1 MTNTYHAAHFD
12 PTVDEI
18 DVLKRLEMGE
28 VITQDG
34 ALKEHLSGRLLEWGL
49 ISKKADG
56 EMAITP
62 GAATDSPA
70 GQLSSLWRTS
80 ATRYQP
86 PAHSANAG
94 AATPRGALSPSILA
108 H

>member
-28 VITQDG
+28 LITQDG

-62 GAATDSPA
+62 QGRKLIRRQD
-70 GQLSSLWRTS
+70 
-80 ATRYQP
+80 
-86 PAHSANAG
+86 N
-94 AATPRGALSPSILA
+94 
-108 H
+108 

>member
-28 VITQDG
+28 LITQDG

-62 GAATDSPA
+62 QVRHLVVGQFDGAAALQQQTA
-70 GQLSSLWRTS
+70 GCQGGST
-80 ATRYQP
+80 QCC
-86 PAHSANAG
+86 ANG
-94 AATPRGALSPSILA
+94 
-108 H
+108 

>member
-1 MTNTYHAAHFD
+1 MRNTYHAAHFD

-28 VITQDG
+28 LITQDG

-62 GAATDSPA
+62 QGPA

-86 PAHSANAG
+86 PAHSAKAG
-94 AATPRGALSPSILA
+94 AATPHGALSPSILA

>member
-28 VITQDG
+28 LITQDG

-49 ISKKADG
+49 ISKRRTAKW
-56 EMAITP
+56 P
-62 GAATDSPA
+62 SP
-70 GQLSSLWRTS
+70 
-80 ATRYQP
+80 
-86 PAHSANAG
+86 
-94 AATPRGALSPSILA
+94 PRGGN
-108 H
+108 